1 MRNTL
6 EEIVLK
12 YSHGD
17 TELESVKID
26 EEHFKELLIKY
37 LNDKNS
43 STLRQDVMCEVAGV
57 KSNPNK
63 LGYDGED
70 TTDEM
75 KPKNVRTTNPKL
87 KKLDGCGNY
96 TDMTFKRHKAF
107 YDQDAKIH
115 VGGFIDGEHVF
126 QLSVPYREMS
136 EHFENQLKKRLPNG
150 DQPTQY
156 LRSMNFSLT
165 QIKKCKNVSLT
176 YITQKLESYRG
187 HITKPL
193 YTYLTKLQEA

>member
-17 TELESVKID
+17 TELTSVEVDKD
-26 EEHFKELLIKY
+26 HFKELLIKY

-43 STLRQDVMCEVAGV
+43 STLRQDIMCEVAGV

-63 LGYDGED
+63 LGYDGKD

-75 KPKNVRTTNPKL
+75 KPNNVDTTNPKS
-87 KKLDGCGNY
+87 KKLSGGGNY
-96 TDMTFKRHKAF
+96 TDMTFKRHNAF
-107 YDQDAKIH
+107 CDQDAQIH
-115 VGGFIDGEHVF
+115 IGGFVDGKHIF
-126 QLSVPYREMS
+126 QITVPYREMIT
-136 EHFENQLKKRLPNG
+136 HFENQLMKRLPNG

-156 LRSMNFSLT
+156 LRSMYFSLT
-165 QIKKCKNVSLT
+165 QIKKCDNVLLT
-176 YITQKLESYRG
+176 YITQDLENYRG

-193 YTYLTKLQEA
+193 YTYLRKLQEV